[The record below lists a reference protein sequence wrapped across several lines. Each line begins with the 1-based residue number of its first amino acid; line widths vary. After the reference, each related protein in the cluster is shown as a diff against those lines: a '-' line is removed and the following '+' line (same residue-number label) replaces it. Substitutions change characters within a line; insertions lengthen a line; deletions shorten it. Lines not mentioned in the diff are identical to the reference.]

1 MQSQKWRFLLLVPY
15 SLLAFGI
22 VNLSFP
28 IHYYFTNFT
37 YSYSKRQIV
46 SGFVLLIL
54 VVTLLTALALPFSRL
69 GKKPLWSRVAIATV
83 LQFFLVSAF
92 AIACS
97 GLGFG
102 WSVSGTTI
110 LQRLGFFFAE
120 WEWTRFIFEAAVPLA
135 ACAAFLY
142 WITGRDYSPAG

>member
-1 MQSQKWRFLLLVPY
+1 
-15 SLLAFGI
+15 

-28 IHYYFTNFT
+28 IQFYFANFT

-46 SGFVLLIL
+46 SSFVLLTL
-54 VVTLLTALALPFSRL
+54 AVTLLTAIALPFSRL
-69 GKKPLWSRVAIATV
+69 GRRRLWSRVATATL
-83 LQFFLVSAF
+83 LQFLLVSAF

-110 LQRLGFFFAE
+110 LGRLGFFFAE
-120 WEWTRFIFEAAVPLA
+120 FEWLRFIFEAAVPLA

-142 WITGRDYSPAG
+142 WVTGRDYCPAE